1 MKLASE
7 RPSVRPGRERLHN
20 RIPINQQLRDGRQE
34 RPLKEPK
41 EREGEREE
49 GGGSAVDKRREEE
62 RGYLSKISQRLTAS
76 SGLSLAAAAISVES
90 NAGDRK

>member
-41 EREGEREE
+41 EREKDRRGRA
-49 GGGSAVDKRREEE
+49 AVRWTNAGRRRE
-62 RGYLSKISQRLTAS
+62 GIY
-76 SGLSLAAAAISVES
+76 
-90 NAGDRK
+90 RKYPND